1 MISGNKAVLRRLPA
15 ALLVIALE
23 LLTAIAAAQTPV
35 AADWGI
41 EQLMQS
47 LAQVKSA
54 RGRFVE
60 RKTLAILNS
69 PLEFSGTLVYTAPNR
84 LEKRILLPK
93 PETMVLEQDRFTIES
108 PSRNQSR
115 TLTLNDYPAVRAFIE
130 SIRST
135 LAGDLHTLNRFY
147 RVNLEGNPE
156 QWRLTLAPSE
166 PAMQAVVRQ
175 IRIGGSKNRI
185 VMIEVIGAE
194 GDRSVT
200 TITEDAP

>member
-1 MISGNKAVLRRLPA
+1 MLRRLPA

-69 PLEFSGTLVYTAPNR
+69 PLEFSGRQASSMPGSSITMGASWMTEAAVKPFSRAAEYRNGL
-84 LEKRILLPK
+84 K
-93 PETMVLEQDRFTIES
+93 PEPGWRRACVAR
-108 PSRNQSR
+108 
-115 TLTLNDYPAVRAFIE
+115 LNLPIP
-130 SIRST
+130 
-135 LAGDLHTLNRFY
+135 L
-147 RVNLEGNPE
+147 
-156 QWRLTLAPSE
+156 
-166 PAMQAVVRQ
+166 
-175 IRIGGSKNRI
+175 SK
-185 VMIEVIGAE
+185 
-194 GDRSVT
+194 
-200 TITEDAP
+200 

>member
-1 MISGNKAVLRRLPA
+1 MLRRLPA

-135 LAGDLHTLNRFY
+135 LAGDVQTLNRFY